1 MEKKSQPHHHHH
13 HHQQRRRGGGR
24 IVIPHSS
31 SSSSR
36 YPLSHEFLSNN
47 PSKIDRNNNT
57 TGSRN
62 SNDDDNQEDLPAIA
76 GTCPFMCPVEERAR
90 RERLRDLAVFE
101 RLDGNPGK
109 TSSSLAVKK
118 DVGASDVRPLPVLED
133 TLNYLFN
140 LLNSR
145 EYPFEVVHD
154 FIFDRTRSI
163 RQDLAMQNIISDKAV
178 LMYERMVKFHVIS
191 HHKLQRHSGSPDIS
205 PMHHLNMEQLTK
217 ALSSL
222 YNLYDANQ
230 NSHSISENEA
240 EFRSFYVLLHLG
252 SENQPMV
259 YLLHSLL
266 YFRLGNY
273 KRFMSTIEAEA
284 SYLQYCIIE
293 PYIIEVRTLA
303 LCCVNYGGYKLHPY
317 PLADLSKLLLM
328 KSSGNSCRQGQSG
341 SFGSPRQSLKMSSI
355 NEKKNGTAVVKWGL
369 RRLSK
374 RLQNRQAT
382 PAAATKEDIWLKKR
396 NEELERELE
405 LNVEREEQEFIQE
418 LQRKWEKER
427 TAIEAA
433 MEEELNS
440 EGLLQTIDRN

>member
-109 TSSSLAVKK
+109 TSSSLAVKKFCRTISSK

-252 SENQPMV
+252 SENQPMGESLSLWFHRV
-259 YLLHSLL
+259 HSSIIKSKEMCFARRILR

-293 PYIIEVRTLA
+293 PYIIEPTQLNRCMRLWGIFALLLVDAVRTLA

-328 KSSGNSCRQGQSG
+328 KESDVESLCRDCGLQTSTDEVGKKFLPTKQT
-341 SFGSPRQSLKMSSI
+341 SFCHPKGGF
-355 NEKKNGTAVVKWGL
+355 KNCYLFDSA
-369 RRLSK
+369 R
-374 RLQNRQAT
+374 
-382 PAAATKEDIWLKKR
+382 
-396 NEELERELE
+396 LERESTECSKL
-405 LNVEREEQEFIQE
+405 LW
-418 LQRKWEKER
+418 LQ
-427 TAIEAA
+427 
-433 MEEELNS
+433 
-440 EGLLQTIDRN
+440 